1 MVLKTRVMM
10 TPGGLSDISVSQNYY
25 CIRSFSRLKTW
36 NNVFEKFNNGVQK
49 VIKHFFPEQRLE
61 SA

>member
-1 MVLKTRVMM
+1 MVLKTRVMI
-10 TPGGLSDISVSQNYY
+10 TLRGLSDISVSKNYY
-25 CIRSFSRLKTW
+25 CIRSFSRLETW

-49 VIKHFFPEQRLE
+49 VIKHSFPEQILV